1 MSEKTIKIVADPRFF
16 VFVNEKNKLNMIEFN
31 SFLLNDNVKS
41 NYVKNFVELSAMLR
55 HFLNR
60 NDVNYE
66 MMLYFNN
73 KEQKTKTIH
82 QLELKSIKEK
92 KSNER
97 FLIFNFTKKFVLEI
111 DDNDYTEE
119 ELDDYT
125 VDFRQFNIKIT
136 PQQSQLWL
144 EYLNKFAVDINLEEK

>member
-1 MSEKTIKIVADPRFF
+1 MSEKKIKIVVDPYFF

-31 SFLLNDNVKS
+31 SCLLNDNIKS
-41 NYVKNFVELSAMLR
+41 NYVKNFVELAAMLR

-66 MMLYFNN
+66 MMLCFNN
-73 KEQKTKTIH
+73 KEQKTKTMH

-92 KSNER
+92 KTNER
-97 FLIFNFTKKFVLEI
+97 FLMFNFTKKFILNI
-111 DDNDYTEE
+111 DDDYTEE
-119 ELDDYT
+119 ELDDYAE
-125 VDFRQFNIKIT
+125 DFRQFNIKIT

>member
-1 MSEKTIKIVADPRFF
+1 VSEKKIKIVVDPYFF

-31 SFLLNDNVKS
+31 SCLLNDNIKS
-41 NYVKNFVELSAMLR
+41 NYVKNFVELAAMLR

-66 MMLYFNN
+66 MMLCFNN
-73 KEQKTKTIH
+73 KEQKTKTMH

-92 KSNER
+92 KTNER
-97 FLIFNFTKKFVLEI
+97 FLMFNFTKKFILNI
-111 DDNDYTEE
+111 DDDYTEE
-119 ELDDYT
+119 ELDDYAE
-125 VDFRQFNIKIT
+125 DFRQFNIKIT